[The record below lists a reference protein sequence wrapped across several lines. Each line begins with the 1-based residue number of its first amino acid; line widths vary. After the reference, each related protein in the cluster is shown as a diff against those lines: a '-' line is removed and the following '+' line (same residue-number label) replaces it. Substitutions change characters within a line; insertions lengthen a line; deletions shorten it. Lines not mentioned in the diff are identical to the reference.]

1 MESDSKYNSC
11 KNIKVKLNL
20 VLFHPQ
26 SNLNIFFALVLS
38 SPLHGCVQ
46 KKKKQ
51 KQKLVSTTQFL
62 FPNLR
67 GLFFFFS
74 SKVLL
79 SCSITGL
86 LSKLQKA
93 PKVWLHP
100 HSDCLNP
107 LLSLLIKSL
116 LCQNTRFSPWISPA
130 CYRSSVAPWKCLLS

>member
-51 KQKLVSTTQFL
+51 KQKLAIEGKHLNIIKAVFENPTPDTIL
-62 FPNLR
+62 KWELR
-67 GLFFFFS
+67 VFFS
-74 SKVLL
+74 SKIRNKNDHFHT
-79 SCSITGL
+79 SIQG
-86 LSKLQKA
+86 
-93 PKVWLHP
+93 
-100 HSDCLNP
+100 N
-107 LLSLLIKSL
+107 
-116 LCQNTRFSPWISPA
+116 NNF
-130 CYRSSVAPWKCLLS
+130 